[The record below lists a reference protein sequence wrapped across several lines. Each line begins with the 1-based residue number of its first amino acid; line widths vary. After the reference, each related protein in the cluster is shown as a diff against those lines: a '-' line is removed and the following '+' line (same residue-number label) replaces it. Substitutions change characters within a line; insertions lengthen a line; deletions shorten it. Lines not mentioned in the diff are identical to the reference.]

1 MFEEKSAQEV
11 AAHFRTDIKRG
22 LGTLEAEKRLKAN
35 GPNELEQGHKKS
47 APEAFFEQLNDP
59 LICVL
64 LVAAFVS
71 FLLREISDALIIVVV
86 VLVNATVG
94 VIQEGKA
101 QKALDSLK
109 KMTSPH
115 ALVRRSGKVCKVA
128 ADTLV
133 TGDIVVLETG
143 AQVPADVRL
152 VRSWNLKVEE
162 AALTGEPY
170 PSLKDANFQA
180 EKKLQPAERK
190 NEAFMSTM
198 VTAGRGEGVVI
209 ATGMDTEIGKIAS
222 FIKATPRELTPLQK
236 RLAELGKILSILSV
250 GLCVLLFVIAV
261 LQHRNILE
269 MLITAIS
276 LAVAAVPEGLPAIV
290 TIVLAM
296 SVSRMVKVHTII
308 RKLPSVETLGSVNV
322 VCSDKTGTLTQN
334 KMTVTQCYVNE
345 KVVPISLDYIQE
357 QAEIPLEFLR
367 GFALCNDAAL
377 PSQEE
382 RVAAEIGDP
391 TEIALLKMA
400 AGCGIRKEREM
411 IDFPRIDEKAFDSA
425 RKMMTTLHHCG
436 KLANAEAWEK
446 GAEQKDGAWED
457 GTEQKD
463 GGVANA
469 AGGSDISYTKGAP
482 DVVLRR
488 CTKIYLNGSV
498 QPLTDAKRAR
508 INAVLGE
515 MSSQALR
522 VLALAMKK
530 DTNLM
535 NEKDMIFVGLAAM
548 KDPVRPEAAE
558 AVLKF
563 RKAGVRT
570 VMITGDHADTA
581 LAIAK
586 ELGIA
591 REASQC
597 MTGEEMD
604 RLGEE
609 RLQERLPEI
618 SVFARVSPEHKVQI
632 VRMLKSSGNIVAMTG
647 DGVNDAPS
655 LSMADIGI
663 AMGMCGTDVAAQAAD
678 MVLTDDNFAT
688 IEKAIEEGRGIYE
701 NIKKTVLFLLSSNF
715 GEIITMFVAVL
726 AGLAS
731 PLKASHI
738 LWINLITDSLPALAL
753 GVDKNDNDA
762 LMDCPPRPAEEGMFD
777 DGGWECT
784 VFYGL
789 LIAAI
794 SLTAFLK
801 LPWEIMTEGQMQ
813 LSLENI
819 RGIFGDPQIL
829 ARSQTYAFTVLGMSQ
844 LFHALGMQ
852 DVRSSVFSKRR
863 TFNSLMAVAFVAGFS
878 LQLAVTEVP
887 VLVQWFGTT
896 MLSMEEWFVLMILA
910 AFPVLAHE
918 ILVMSHRMLGKQG

>member
-35 GPNELEQGHKKS
+35 GPNELEQEHKKT
-47 APEAFFEQLNDP
+47 AVEAFFEQLNDP

-152 VRSWNLKVEE
+152 VCGWNLKVEE

-261 LQHRNILE
+261 LQHRNIPE

-377 PSQEE
+377 PSREE

-436 KLANAEAWEK
+436 ELENAEAWEK
-446 GAEQKDGAWED
+446 GAEQKDGGA
-457 GTEQKD
+457 
-463 GGVANA
+463 ANA
-469 AGGSDISYTKGAP
+469 AGGGDISYTKGAP
-482 DVVLRR
+482 DVVLKR

-530 DTNLM
+530 GTNLM

-581 LAIAK
+581 LAIAR

-591 REASQC
+591 REASQ
-597 MTGEEMD
+597 
-604 RLGEE
+604 
-609 RLQERLPEI
+609 
-618 SVFARVSPEHKVQI
+618 
-632 VRMLKSSGNIVAMTG
+632 
-647 DGVNDAPS
+647 
-655 LSMADIGI
+655 
-663 AMGMCGTDVAAQAAD
+663 
-678 MVLTDDNFAT
+678 
-688 IEKAIEEGRGIYE
+688 
-701 NIKKTVLFLLSSNF
+701 
-715 GEIITMFVAVL
+715 
-726 AGLAS
+726 
-731 PLKASHI
+731 
-738 LWINLITDSLPALAL
+738 
-753 GVDKNDNDA
+753 
-762 LMDCPPRPAEEGMFD
+762 
-777 DGGWECT
+777 
-784 VFYGL
+784 
-789 LIAAI
+789 
-794 SLTAFLK
+794 
-801 LPWEIMTEGQMQ
+801 
-813 LSLENI
+813 
-819 RGIFGDPQIL
+819 
-829 ARSQTYAFTVLGMSQ
+829 
-844 LFHALGMQ
+844 
-852 DVRSSVFSKRR
+852 
-863 TFNSLMAVAFVAGFS
+863 
-878 LQLAVTEVP
+878 
-887 VLVQWFGTT
+887 
-896 MLSMEEWFVLMILA
+896 
-910 AFPVLAHE
+910 
-918 ILVMSHRMLGKQG
+918 